1 MQIEE
6 FFLRALISLG
16 IGALI
21 GVEREFSKK
30 QTILGMRTLALSSLL
45 GMLFSYLELS
55 LLIPIG
61 FIIVATFGILSFSK
75 QKRKVF
81 GLTTLFSLLLS
92 YIFGILVG
100 SGYIIEAVG
109 ISIIVTLLLFMR
121 TQTRIFVKK
130 LKREEIFEALEFGI
144 ILFILY
150 PILPKSFSFFGITIN
165 LQMVLQIIILISIIS
180 LLMFFVLIF
189 YGEHLLPIVGLIGG
203 MINSFGTITNF
214 IKKKKVELSSILLAE
229 TGKMVSALILSL
241 LLIGFNTKLFLS
253 CIIMGL
259 ALSFFAVFDHKKL
272 PYRKLRLQQP
282 FSLREGI
289 RIGFYTLLAFTIS
302 QLVEDSKY
310 GLYLTSLLIGMFST
324 NAIIATSALSLNTN
338 SITIS
343 EAYTMIFLSL
353 ISGLV
358 VDTFLTRKTEIFKK
372 VAIFT
377 TIAIFLGILS
387 FLLISA

>member
-6 FFLRALISLG
+6 FFLRAFISLA

-21 GVEREFSKK
+21 GVERQFSKK
-30 QTILGMRTLALSSLL
+30 QTVIGIRTLALSTLL
-45 GMLFSYLELS
+45 GMLSSYLGIS
-55 LLIPIG
+55 LLIPLG
-61 FIIVATFGILSFSK
+61 FLVVAAFGMLIYTK
-75 QKRKVF
+75 QEKKVF

-92 YIFGILVG
+92 YIFGSLVG
-100 SGYIIEAVG
+100 MGYIIEAVG
-109 ISIIVTLLLFMR
+109 LSIIVTLLLFMR
-121 TQTRIFVKK
+121 SQTRIFVKK
-130 LKREEIFEALEFGI
+130 LRKEEILEALEFGI

-214 IKKKKVELSSILLAE
+214 VKKKKVEFSSILLAE
-229 TGKMVSALILSL
+229 AGKMVSALILSL
-241 LLIGFNTKLFLS
+241 LLIGFNNKLFLS

-259 ALSFFAVFDHKKL
+259 ALCLFATLNYKKL
-272 PYRKLRLQQP
+272 PYKKLRLQQP

-289 RIGFYTLLAFTIS
+289 KIGCYILFAFIIS
-302 QLVEDSKY
+302 QFVINSKY

-324 NAIIATSALSLNTN
+324 NAIIATSALSLSTS
-338 SITIS
+338 SITNF
-343 EAYTMIFLSL
+343 EASTMIFLSL
-353 ISGLV
+353 ISGLM
-358 VDTFLTRKTEIFKK
+358 VDAFLTRKTKIFKK

-377 TIAIFLGILS
+377 AIAILLGMIS
-387 FLLISA
+387 FLAIGE

>member
-1 MQIEE
+1 
-6 FFLRALISLG
+6 
-16 IGALI
+16 
-21 GVEREFSKK
+21 
-30 QTILGMRTLALSSLL
+30 
-45 GMLFSYLELS
+45 
-55 LLIPIG
+55 
-61 FIIVATFGILSFSK
+61 
-75 QKRKVF
+75 
-81 GLTTLFSLLLS
+81 
-92 YIFGILVG
+92 
-100 SGYIIEAVG
+100 
-109 ISIIVTLLLFMR
+109 
-121 TQTRIFVKK
+121 
-130 LKREEIFEALEFGI
+130 
-144 ILFILY
+144 
-150 PILPKSFSFFGITIN
+150 
-165 LQMVLQIIILISIIS
+165 
-180 LLMFFVLIF
+180 
-189 YGEHLLPIVGLIGG
+189 
-203 MINSFGTITNF
+203 
-214 IKKKKVELSSILLAE
+214 
-229 TGKMVSALILSL
+229 
-241 LLIGFNTKLFLS
+241 
-253 CIIMGL
+253 MGL

>member
-30 QTILGMRTLALSSLL
+30 QTILGIRTLALSSLL

-61 FIIVATFGILSFSK
+61 FIVVATFGILSFSK

-92 YIFGILVG
+92 YIFGVLVG

-109 ISIIVTLLLFMR
+109 LSIIVTLLLFMR

-150 PILPKSFSFFGITIN
+150 PILPKSFSFFGIIIN
-165 LQMVLQIIILISIIS
+165 LQMVLQIIILISLIS

-214 IKKKKVELSSILLAE
+214 IKKKKAELSSILLAE

-272 PYRKLRLQQP
+272 PYRKLRLRQP

-302 QLVEDSKY
+302 QLVEGSKY

-358 VDTFLTRKTEIFKK
+358 VDAFLTRKTEIFKK

-377 TIAIFLGILS
+377 TLAIILGILS

>member
-6 FFLRALISLG
+6 FFLRAFISLG

-30 QTILGMRTLALSSLL
+30 QTILGIRTLALSSLL

-61 FIIVATFGILSFSK
+61 FIVVATFGILSFSK

-109 ISIIVTLLLFMR
+109 LSIIVTLLLFMR

-165 LQMVLQIIILISIIS
+165 LQMVLQIIILISLIS

-214 IKKKKVELSSILLAE
+214 IKKKKAELSSILLAE

-272 PYRKLRLQQP
+272 PYRKLRLRQP

-324 NAIIATSALSLNTN
+324 NAIIATSALSLNAN

-343 EAYTMIFLSL
+343 EASTMIFLSL

-358 VDTFLTRKTEIFKK
+358 VDIFLTRKTEIFKK

-377 TIAIFLGILS
+377 TLAIILGILS